1 MWIMFGVLNIFES
14 WVWEKLPDIKKDIV
28 HKGFKIKTQ
37 NSSTVKIENS
47 STVDVQKYEV
57 TS

>member
-1 MWIMFGVLNIFES
+1 MFGVLNIFES